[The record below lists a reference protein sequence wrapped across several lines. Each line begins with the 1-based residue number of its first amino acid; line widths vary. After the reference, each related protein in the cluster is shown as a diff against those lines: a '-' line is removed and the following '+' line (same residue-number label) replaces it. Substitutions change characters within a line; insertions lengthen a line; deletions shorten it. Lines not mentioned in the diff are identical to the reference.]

1 LGRVG
6 GQPLV
11 VRVSYHHLP
20 TGGMRGWHPFV
31 VRSGLARVS
40 NHEATYGPILRDARL

>member
-1 LGRVG
+1 VWAGVG

-20 TGGMRGWHPFV
+20 TEGMRGWHP
-31 VRSGLARVS
+31 SW
-40 NHEATYGPILRDARL
+40 